1 MNIAWTV
8 NLFSTRMY
16 VFCSLF
22 PRETIQ
28 RIRSLFFLILVK
40 EIVNAVV
47 SRLAE
52 KNSFI
57 DRISDFSVFTFQ
69 ISAVLPYLV
78 HLTDVPLSN
87 FI

>member
-8 NLFSTRMY
+8 NLFSTRLY

-40 EIVNAVV
+40 GIVNAVV

-69 ISAVLPYLV
+69 ISAVLPP
-78 HLTDVPLSN
+78 HRRPP
-87 FI
+87 I

>member
-8 NLFSTRMY
+8 NLFSTRLY

-40 EIVNAVV
+40 GIVNAVV

-78 HLTDVPLSN
+78 HLTDAPLSN

>member
-8 NLFSTRMY
+8 NLFSTRLY

-22 PRETIQ
+22 TRETIQ

-40 EIVNAVV
+40 GIVNAVV
-47 SRLAE
+47 SRLAG